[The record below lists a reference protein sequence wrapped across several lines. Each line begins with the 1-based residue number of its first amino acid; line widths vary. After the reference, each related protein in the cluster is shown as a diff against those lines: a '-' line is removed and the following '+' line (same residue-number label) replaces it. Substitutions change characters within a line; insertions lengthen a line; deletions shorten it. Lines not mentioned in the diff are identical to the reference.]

1 VILPASWA
9 AIDPGKH
16 MCALAGF
23 LRDRLTFV
31 DFVSVVSAWED
42 LATFDLVVAE
52 KPQLDGRAFAT
63 NGRKG
68 VDVRDII
75 DLAWSGALVVGACRA
90 PVVAYEV
97 REWKGS
103 ARKPQH
109 HHAFWRALTEPERAI
124 LGGAP
129 TLALIERACE
139 AGARDGW
146 SKPGA
151 DYYGRSKAARVH
163 NLLDAAALGMF
174 HAGRV
179 DRDGFPRKQG

>member
-1 VILPASWA
+1 MILPAMWA
-9 AIDPGKH
+9 AVDPGKH
-16 MCALAGF
+16 VCAVAEFRGPLLAGA
-23 LRDRLTFV
+23 

-42 LATFDLVVAE
+42 LATVDLVVAE

-90 PVVAYEV
+90 PVVSYEV

-109 HHAFWRALTEPERAI
+109 HHAFWRALDEAERAI
-124 LGGAP
+124 LGGAA
-129 TLALIERACE
+129 TYNLIERACE
-139 AGARDGW
+139 AGARDCW

-179 DRDGFPRKQG
+179 DRDGFPA